1 MVAVP
6 EMRDTS
12 EDGGGPEAGVM
23 SEAGSDG

>member
-6 EMRDTS
+6 EMS
-12 EDGGGPEAGVM
+12 ETLGDAGGPEAGVM

>member
-6 EMRDTS
+6 EMSDTS
-12 EDGGGPEAGVM
+12 VDDGGPEAGVM